1 MKQFITY
8 ALAGLA
14 SISLIASC
22 TNTRPVAPTSQEMV
36 EYLASDSLEGRFPG
50 TKGGQLAA
58 QYIADNF
65 RNAGLT
71 PLGDDD
77 YMLPFLAHTFKQD
90 YKTQNVAGFVAGSD
104 ENLKR
109 EVVIIGAHYDHLG
122 MGGPTTSSRMPDSI
136 AVHNGADDNASGVSA
151 VMRLAYRFA
160 QQPTKRS
167 LLFVTFGAEELGLHG
182 SKALASQLKELHLAA
197 DSSYYMA
204 MINADMIGH
213 LRKGW
218 FSVDGTGTAPA
229 SHALVDTLAAHNQL
243 KVSQVAS
250 GYGSSDHTAFYLK
263 KIPVFFVHT
272 QATDDYHTPLDDAYK
287 LNYQG
292 MDSVIDFMG
301 DLVAELGNRSE
312 RLKFQTT
319 EDVSKGGKSRYKLK
333 VKLGLMPDMTG
344 SCEEGMSA
352 DIVTKGKPAY
362 RAGMRS
368 GDIIVAMNNRPIKDV
383 YDYMKCLRTFNPGE
397 IIMVKVL
404 RDGQEMMF
412 SVKP

>member
-1 MKQFITY
+1 MKQIMKY
-8 ALAGLA
+8 ALA
-14 SISLIASC
+14 SLVAIGFIASC
-22 TNTRPVAPTSQEMV
+22 TNTRPAPPTAQEMV

-50 TKGGQLAA
+50 TKGGHLAA

-65 RNAGLT
+65 RNAGLM
-71 PLGDDD
+71 PVEAED
-77 YMLPFLAHTFKQD
+77 YMLPFLAHTKKKD
-90 YKTQNVAGFVAGSD
+90 YKTQNVAGFVGGTDDS
-104 ENLKR
+104 LKR

-122 MGGPTTSSRMPDSI
+122 MGGKQTSSRMPDSI

-151 VMRLAYRFA
+151 VLSLAYRFA

-167 LLFVTFGAEELGLHG
+167 LLFVTFGAEEMGLHG
-182 SKALASQLKELHLAA
+182 SKALARQLKDLHLAA

-204 MINADMIGH
+204 MVNADMIGH

-218 FSVDGTGTAPA
+218 LSVDGTGTAPA
-229 SHALVDTLAAHNQL
+229 SHALVDTIASENKL
-243 KVSQVAS
+243 KVSQIAS

-272 QATDDYHTPLDDAYK
+272 TATDDYHTPLDDADK

-301 DLVAELGNRSE
+301 DLVAELGNRNE

-319 EDVSKGGKSRYKLK
+319 EDLSKGGRTRYKLK

-344 SCEEGMSA
+344 ACEEGMSA

-362 RAGMRS
+362 KAGMRS
-368 GDIIVAMNNRPIKDV
+368 GDIIVTLNNRPVKNV
-383 YDYMKCLRTFNPGE
+383 YDYMDCLKTFNPGE

-404 RDGQEMMF
+404 RDGEEMMF

>member
-1 MKQFITY
+1 MKQFMKY

-14 SISLIASC
+14 SIGFIASC
-22 TNTRPVAPTSQEMV
+22 TNTRPAAPTAQAMV

-65 RNAGLT
+65 RNAGLSAV
-71 PLGDDD
+71 DSAD
-77 YMLPFLAHTFKQD
+77 YMLPFLAHTKNKD
-90 YKTQNVAGFVAGSD
+90 YKTQNVAGLVVGSD
-104 ENLKR
+104 DSLKH

-122 MGGPTTSSRMPDSI
+122 MGGKKTSSRMPDSI

-151 VMRLAYRFA
+151 VMSLAYRFA

-167 LLFVTFGAEELGLHG
+167 LLFVTFGAEEMGLHG
-182 SKALASQLKELHLAA
+182 SKALARQLKDLHLAA
-197 DSSYYMA
+197 DSNYYMA
-204 MINADMIGH
+204 MVNADMIGH

-218 FSVDGTGTAPA
+218 LSVDGTGTAPA
-229 SHALVDTLAAHNQL
+229 SHALVDTIAAQNNL
-243 KVSQVAS
+243 KVSQIAS

-272 QATDDYHTPLDDAYK
+272 TATDDYHTPLDDADK

-292 MDSVIDFMG
+292 LDSVIDFMG

-312 RLKFQTT
+312 RLKFQST

-344 SCEEGMSA
+344 ACEEGMSA

-362 RAGMRS
+362 KAGMRS
-368 GDIIVAMNNRPIKDV
+368 GDIVVALNNRPVKNV
-383 YDYMKCLRTFNPGE
+383 YDYMDCLKTFNPGE

-404 RDGQEMMF
+404 RDGEEMMF